1 LGQAEQER
9 QNGRAGHAEQDSQ
22 IGQAALD
29 RERDRQNKTRIC
41 IPEQDRQNRI
51 GRAGQAERD

>member
-1 LGQAEQER
+1 MGQAEQER

-29 RERDRQNKTRIC
+29 RQSVTGRTRQ
-41 IPEQDRQNRI
+41 EYVYQNRI
-51 GRAGQAERD
+51 GKTG